1 MKLYQRKANDLAP
14 LGQADPYMIKAGD
27 GRYYL
32 YASGGEGP
40 QLYSSDH
47 LKESWKYEGRC
58 LDMTGQKECWA
69 PSVIE
74 LDGKYYMYYSCLDA
88 DCEDEHGQTMR
99 VAVSDSPSGMFK
111 QVKKLLPPFSID
123 AHAVKTPSGLYLFYC
138 NNDYEAERAGTFIQC
153 DKLTDPY
160 TLERKPVAVVR
171 PTIDE
176 EIYQKDRFKKG
187 QHWHTIEGAFYF
199 YKEGTHYLMYSGACY
214 QNPTYFIGYSIAHGP
229 EDADLRTLPWTKYLD
244 DHTYAP
250 LLFKT
255 KEIEGMGHNS
265 VIFDDGKAYIVYHGR
280 DNVEHDPAV
289 TEDLRCA
296 RIDELKIDGD
306 VLSVTPTV

>member
-1 MKLYQRKANDLAP
+1 M
-14 LGQADPYMIKAGD
+14 
-27 GRYYL
+27 
-32 YASGGEGP
+32 
-40 QLYSSDH
+40 
-47 LKESWKYEGRC
+47 
-58 LDMTGQKECWA
+58 
-69 PSVIE
+69 
-74 LDGKYYMYYSCLDA
+74 
-88 DCEDEHGQTMR
+88 
-99 VAVSDSPSGMFK
+99 
-111 QVKKLLPPFSID
+111 
-123 AHAVKTPSGLYLFYC
+123 
-138 NNDYEAERAGTFIQC
+138 
-153 DKLTDPY
+153 
-160 TLERKPVAVVR
+160 R
-171 PTIDE
+171 PTINE

-229 EDADLRTLPWTKYLD
+229 ENADLRTLPWTKYPD